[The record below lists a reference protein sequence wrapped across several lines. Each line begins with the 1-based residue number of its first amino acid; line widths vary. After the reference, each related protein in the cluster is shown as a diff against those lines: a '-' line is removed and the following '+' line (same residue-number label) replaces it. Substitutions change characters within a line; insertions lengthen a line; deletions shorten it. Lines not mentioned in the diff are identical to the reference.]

1 MDMENLPDWAI
12 LLGNFGFPTLVA
24 VYLLIRFEK
33 RIDNLTDAI
42 RELERSAH
50 QNRRNQ

>member
-1 MDMENLPDWAI
+1 MENLPDWAI

-42 RELERSAH
+42 RELERSVHRDRGH
-50 QNRRNQ
+50 Q

>member
-1 MDMENLPDWAI
+1 MENLPDWAI

-33 RIDNLTDAI
+33 RIDNLTAAI
-42 RELERSAH
+42 RDLERSTH
-50 QNRRNQ
+50 KKDGGES

>member
-1 MDMENLPDWAI
+1 MNHLPDWAI

-33 RIDNLTDAI
+33 RIDHLTDAI
-42 RELERSAH
+42 RELERTAH
-50 QNRRNQ
+50 QQNGGDR

>member
-1 MDMENLPDWAI
+1 MENLPDWAI

-42 RELERSAH
+42 RELERSTH
-50 QNRRNQ
+50 RQDGGDR

>member
-1 MDMENLPDWAI
+1 MDNLPDWAI

-33 RIDNLTDAI
+33 RIDNLTIAI
-42 RELERSAH
+42 QELERSTH
-50 QNRRNQ
+50 NKSGGD

>member
-1 MDMENLPDWAI
+1 MENLPNWAI

-50 QNRRNQ
+50 RDRGNK

>member
-1 MDMENLPDWAI
+1 MENLPDWAI

-33 RIDNLTDAI
+33 RIDKLTDAI
-42 RELERSAH
+42 RELERTTH
-50 QNRRNQ
+50 QQNGGDR